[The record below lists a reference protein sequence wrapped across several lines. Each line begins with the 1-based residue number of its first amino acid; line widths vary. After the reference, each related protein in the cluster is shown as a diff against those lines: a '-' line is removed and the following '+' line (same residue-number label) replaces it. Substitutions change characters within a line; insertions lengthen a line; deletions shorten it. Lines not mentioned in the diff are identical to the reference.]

1 MPIVDLV
8 GHEPTIPFGRRI
20 LSALRMLSATDRYN
34 KAPSQDRTGSN
45 CLSGS
50 DAANTP

>member
-34 KAPSQDRTGSN
+34 KAPSQDRTGECSLED
-45 CLSGS
+45 CRVT
-50 DAANTP
+50 ATP

>member
-20 LSALRMLSATDRYN
+20 LSALRMLSATDRNYN
-34 KAPSQDRTGSN
+34 FLVHLRELNRGA
-45 CLSGS
+45 
-50 DAANTP
+50 